1 MAVRHHTSVHAHCRD
16 RFPAGQDKI
25 SAQKSKSFVL
35 SHDFFVVS
43 EAITS

>member
-1 MAVRHHTSVHAHCRD
+1 VAVRHYTNVHSHSRA